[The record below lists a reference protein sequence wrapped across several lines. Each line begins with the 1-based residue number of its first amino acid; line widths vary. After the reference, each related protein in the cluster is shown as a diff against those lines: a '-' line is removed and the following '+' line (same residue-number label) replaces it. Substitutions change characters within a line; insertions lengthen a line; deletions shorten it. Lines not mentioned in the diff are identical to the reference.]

1 MLSSGMS
8 PITELVDILSTNGS
22 LASGTLWEYI
32 VGARAELFVFVLA
45 ICVHLTLFGTAFSR
59 RLFSQ
64 KKMLEDKCNGIAR
77 SQTQASGVNFAN
89 AEPQSLEE
97 CEQQLQTAFAA
108 GDFRSVLRFWVKMK
122 RFEATPTV
130 DLAAVVESMQRLNKE
145 TIYVLGEIKW
155 FFIRYP
161 CRCQVDEM
169 NLLLEASAKSL
180 DSELVEGLVNLM
192 SELNLEAD
200 SQSYE
205 SLLGMYFGTR
215 DFSSIAETVA
225 VMKSKNV
232 SVTVR
237 AKAVLLKSA
246 LRTNNFDEAKA
257 HFNEISIS
265 SNPVPS
271 HLIVQLVE
279 LACRLHRLPE
289 VLSCLESLSKPELAP
304 DTINTMLSGATQQK
318 DAKLAQSLIERVERL
333 ARSGPVP
340 SLNAR
345 SYQLMVKAATLLNEK
360 ERAQTLIKEALDSD
374 VDITADLASAILA
387 FCSASGQVAP
397 AETLLKYAKPAQ
409 TQVIAALIRFFSESN
424 LYSRVCDIYEWWRS
438 ERSSSGDH
446 MYSYIN
452 PRLDVRT
459 ERYIADAAIMA
470 GRESIMTFVLQS
482 SPSDVAKH
490 ITMIQAC
497 TARKNLDQAFSI
509 FEALRENG
517 FELTLSIYNTLLDAC
532 VECNNLEQA
541 EKLMK
546 TMIEA
551 GKFDV
556 VSYNTMIKAQVAA
569 NCFDDA
575 HRLVR
580 QMVEEG
586 HKPNHITYN
595 ELINGYIK
603 KRDLG
608 KVWNVIT
615 DMQDAGVTPNH
626 VTCSI
631 LLKDL
636 SHNSTKS
643 DITKVMDLISNIE
656 NPMDEVLLSSVMEAC
671 VRVGKPELLNSKL
684 KMLQNKV
691 AVHGAHTFGSLIKA
705 YGKAGD
711 MNGAWKCWREMRSRH
726 IQPGSITIGC
736 MVECIASNGDSEG
749 AYELLVSLVEEK
761 DCRSEVNAVSFG
773 SVLKAFAREKR
784 MDRVWSVF
792 EDMNRHNI
800 VPLVTTYNLL
810 CDACTTNG
818 QMDRIPGLL
827 ADMDKRGVAPNLITF
842 STLLKGHCQRG
853 DMASAFN
860 IMKEVRRSP
869 NLKPD
874 EIMYNTMLDGC
885 GMHGLIDEGRT
896 LFGEMQE
903 QGVKPS
909 NYTLSVLVKLMG
921 NARLLDQAFDLVA
934 TTTQRY
940 GFKANTHV
948 YANLVQ
954 ACVTNG
960 KHMSALRVLQGMAKD
975 KQQPDIR
982 TYASS
987 LRACMSAGMLDEAT
1001 RLARAA
1007 LGLPG
1012 HEPYP
1017 CRNPD
1022 MAPKGARLPDN
1033 LVNELL
1039 KLLHKHGESQNLANP
1054 LVTDIQKHAPYI
1066 HIKNGHYGGCIKD
1079 GKKTVEKNHPWR
1091 KSS

>member
-1 MLSSGMS
+1 MPL
-8 PITELVDILSTNGS
+8 ITELVDILSANGS
-22 LASGTLWEYI
+22 LVFGILWEYI
-32 VGARAELFVFVLA
+32 VGARAELFVFGLA
-45 ICVHLTLFGTAFSR
+45 IFVHLTLFGTAFSR
-59 RLFSQ
+59 RLFPR
-64 KKMLEDKCNGIAR
+64 KKMLEEKCNNIAR
-77 SQTQASGVNFAN
+77 SQSPAAGVNIADI
-89 AEPQSLEE
+89 EPRNLDE

-108 GDFRSVLRFWVKMK
+108 GDFRSVLRSWVKMK
-122 RFEATPTV
+122 RFEATPAV

-145 TIYVLGEIKW
+145 TSHVLSEIKG
-155 FFIRYP
+155 FFVRHP
-161 CRCQVDEM
+161 SRCQVDEM

-180 DSELVEGLVNLM
+180 DTELVEGLVTMM

-215 DFSSIAETVA
+215 DFSSIGEKVA
-225 VMKSKNV
+225 VMKSTNV
-232 SVTVR
+232 PLTSR
-237 AKAVLLKSA
+237 AKAIILKSA
-246 LRTNNFDEAKA
+246 LRTNNFDEAKV
-257 HFNEISIS
+257 HFNEISAT
-265 SNPVPS
+265 SNPVPA
-271 HLIVQLVE
+271 HLIAQLVE

-289 VLSCLESLSKPELAP
+289 VLSCLESLRKPEFSP
-304 DTINTMLSGATQQK
+304 DTINTMLIAATQQK
-318 DAKLAQSLIERVERL
+318 DAKAAQSLLDRVERL

-345 SYQLMVKAATLLNEK
+345 SYQLMVKAATALNEK
-360 ERAQTLIKEALDSD
+360 QRAQALVKEALDSD
-374 VDITADLASAILA
+374 VDITADLAGSILA
-387 FCSASGQVAP
+387 FCSASGQLAP
-397 AETLLKYAKPAQ
+397 AETLLKYAKPWQ

-424 LYSRVCDIYEWWRS
+424 LHSRVCDIYELWRS
-438 ERSSSGDH
+438 DRSSSAEN
-446 MYSYIN
+446 MYIS

-459 ERYIADAAIMA
+459 ERYVADAALMC
-470 GRESIMTFVLQS
+470 GRDSIVSSVLDS
-482 SPSDVAKH
+482 SPADVAKH
-490 ITMIQAC
+490 IAMIQSC
-497 TARKNLDQAFSI
+497 SARKNLDGAFSI
-509 FEALRENG
+509 FEALQKKG
-517 FELTLSIYNTLLDAC
+517 SELTLSIYNTLLDAC

-541 EKLMK
+541 KKLMK
-546 TMIEA
+546 KMIAA
-551 GKFDV
+551 GKIDV
-556 VSYNTMIKAQVAA
+556 VSYNTMIKAQVGA

-575 HRLVR
+575 YRLVR

-603 KRDLG
+603 KRELG

-615 DMQDAGVTPNH
+615 EMQDAGVTPNH

-636 SHNSTKS
+636 GQTSSKS
-643 DITKVMDLISNIE
+643 DITRIMDLISKIE

-684 KMLQNKV
+684 TMLQNKV
-691 AVHGAHTFGSLIKA
+691 SVQGAHTFGSLIKA

-749 AYELLVSLVEEK
+749 AYDLLVGLVEEK
-761 DCRSEVNAVSFG
+761 DCRGEVNAVSFG

-792 EDMNRHNI
+792 EDMKRYNI
-800 VPLVTTYNLL
+800 APLVTTYNLL

-818 QMDRIPGLL
+818 QMDRIPALL

-842 STLLKGHCQRG
+842 STLLKGHCQRS
-853 DMASAFN
+853 DMASAFD
-860 IMKEVRRSP
+860 IMKQIRQST

-874 EIMYNTMLDGC
+874 EIMYNTLLDGC

-896 LFGEMQE
+896 LFAEMQE
-903 QGVKPS
+903 QGIKPS

-921 NARLLDQAFDLVA
+921 NARLLDEAFDLVA
-934 TTTQRY
+934 STTAKY

-948 YANLVQ
+948 HANLVQ

-960 KHMSALRVLQGMAKD
+960 KHSSALQVLEGMAKD

-982 TYASS
+982 TYASI
-987 LRACMSAGMLDEAT
+987 LRACINTGMLEEAT

-1033 LVNELL
+1033 LVNELV
-1039 KLLHKHGESQNLANP
+1039 KVLHKHGESKTLANP
-1054 LVTDIQKHAPYI
+1054 LVADIQNGAPYI
-1066 HIKNGHYGGCIKD
+1066 HIKTGGVPKD
-1079 GKKTVEKNHPWR
+1079 GKKSVETNHPWR